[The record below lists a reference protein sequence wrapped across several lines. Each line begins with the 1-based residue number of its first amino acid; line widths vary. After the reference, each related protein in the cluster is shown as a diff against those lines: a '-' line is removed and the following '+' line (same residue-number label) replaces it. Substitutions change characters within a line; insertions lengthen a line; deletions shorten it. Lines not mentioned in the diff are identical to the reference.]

1 MNTGEVPG
9 APREGKSMTVS
20 AIRDPVAMISAVA
33 RAAADNDRVFVEVLD
48 QIPAP
53 VYRTDESGMV
63 THFNQACVK
72 FAGRKPVVHQ
82 DQWCVTWKLYTLD
95 GDFLPHDQC
104 PMAVAIRENRQVRG
118 VRAIA
123 ERPDGRRVR
132 FAPYPTP
139 ILDDEGRLIGAVN
152 LLLNLDD
159 PEYQAFCRSQVARC
173 RRLASSI
180 CDPAAQRALLSLAEE
195 YDCHGSGMHDGPR
208 VH

>member
-1 MNTGEVPG
+1 
-9 APREGKSMTVS
+9 MTFT

-33 RAAADNDRVFVEVLD
+33 RAATDNDQVFVRVLE
-48 QIPAP
+48 QTPVP
-53 VYRTDESGMV
+53 VYRTDKSGTV
-63 THFNQACVK
+63 THFNKACGE
-72 FAGRKPVVHQ
+72 FAGREPVAHQ
-82 DQWCVTWKLYTLD
+82 DQWCVTWKLYTSD

-123 ERPDGRRVR
+123 ERPDGRRVQ

-139 ILDDEGRLIGAVN
+139 IRDDQGQLIGAVN

-180 CDPAAQRALLSLAEE
+180 CDAAAQRALLSLAEE
-195 YDCHGSGMHDGPR
+195 YDCHGQGLHDGHR
-208 VH
+208 VN